1 MNKYDS
7 LDKETAVTSM
17 PDIEHFKKEKLTEVQ
32 FQKKIN
38 SFLIASNSLKESKN
52 YLIIKRFIDFVGA
65 GLGLI
70 FLVPLFSILAIVI
83 KLEDKKASIFFTQ
96 YRIGLNGKP
105 FKMYK
110 FRSMVS
116 DAEEKLEFLR
126 HQNEVTGAMFKIEND
141 PRVTKVGRFIR
152 KTSLDELPQLWNVL
166 KGDMS
171 LVGPR
176 PPLPKEV
183 ANYTSYDLQ
192 RLLVLPGCTGLW
204 QVSGRSSLSFDEMI
218 KLDIIYIN
226 NRSVKFDLKIILKT
240 FKEIYSSK
248 NAY

>member
-1 MNKYDS
+1 MDKYDS
-7 LDKETAVTSM
+7 VEKEAAVTIIS
-17 PDIEHFKKEKLTEVQ
+17 
-32 FQKKIN
+32 
-38 SFLIASNSLKESKN
+38 SLKKSEKIQSNKKLETLLITENLLNKSKS
-52 YLIIKRFIDFVGA
+52 YVVIKRFVDVIGA
-65 GLGLI
+65 GLGLL
-70 FLVPLFSILAIVI
+70 FLVPLFFILAIII

-96 YRIGLNGKP
+96 NRVGLDGKM

-126 HQNEVTGAMFKIEND
+126 QQNEITGAMFKIEND

-166 KGDMS
+166 NGDMS

-176 PPLPKEV
+176 PPLPEEV
-183 ANYTSYDLQ
+183 INYTSYDLQ
-192 RLLVLPGCTGLW
+192 RLMVAPGCTGLW
-204 QVSGRSSLSFDEMI
+204 QVSGRSSLSFDEMV
-218 KLDIIYIN
+218 KLDIMYIN
-226 NRSVKFDLKIILKT
+226 KRSLKFDFIIMLKT
-240 FKEIYSSK
+240 FKEIFASK